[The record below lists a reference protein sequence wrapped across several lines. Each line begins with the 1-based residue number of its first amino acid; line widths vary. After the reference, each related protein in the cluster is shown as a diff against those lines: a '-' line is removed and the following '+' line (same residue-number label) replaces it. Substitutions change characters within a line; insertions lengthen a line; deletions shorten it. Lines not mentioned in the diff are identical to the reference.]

1 VASLGW
7 KNKEASLGAEIVK
20 KAGCCFC
27 AVSCGML
34 VHVRDGKIIKVEPDP
49 DNRLS
54 RGFSCERP
62 RYAIK
67 WLYHHDQLLYPLKR
81 TGKRGEGE
89 WKQITWEQAIA
100 EIAEKL
106 NALKARYGPQTL
118 AVFEGT
124 YRGENIWARSRFLN
138 LFQNPQ
144 NVFHP
149 GVVCTLNCLAA
160 EQAVMGDS
168 VMATPDI
175 AHTNCLVLSGMRPH
189 ESSPRTLA
197 SIQRRRQQVAL
208 KLIVFDPIVTKIARM
223 ADIHLKLRP
232 GTDTALFMG
241 WINVIIREN
250 LYDKEFVE
258 KWTLGFD
265 RLAERA
271 REYSPERVSQI
282 TGVPVEKIIASA
294 RLYATTKPAALYRG
308 LATDQLGPNST
319 RVTQARNAVRAIT
332 GNIDIPGGDLIPSVG
347 PIIDGRWYIRD
358 AQMELTERS
367 SDDIRK
373 LQLGQDK
380 APLMTWPGYEL
391 TNTPWQKLHGVSQ
404 TTMHRLGCFL
414 PSLYDA
420 VLSGKPYP
428 VKAVITWGSNPL
440 MWAPNIKRLYQ
451 LLKSPNLELSVVQ
464 EYWMTPTAQ
473 LADYVLPAASWLE
486 RPMCSTQ
493 EDFTDVVW
501 GGDRAIP
508 PLGERKDD
516 YTFFRDLALATG
528 QSQSDWPWR
537 TLEEVIAYRLKPLGI
552 TYEEFARTG
561 YILGTRK
568 YKKYEEEGFATAS
581 GKLELAST
589 VIEKL
594 GGDPLPYY
602 KEPPES
608 PVSTPDVATEYP
620 LILNT
625 GGRFMP
631 MFHSEHRQLGIGMRE
646 KHPDPLVTIYPETAG
661 KLGIKDGDWVY
672 IETRRGRIKQK
683 ASFDWGILPNVVNC
697 EASWWFPEQLGEDPN
712 LFGVFQ
718 SNANVL
724 TPDAEEF
731 CDPLTGGWASR
742 ALLCRVYKV
751 E

>member
-1 VASLGW
+1 MAG
-7 KNKEASLGAEIVK
+7 EIVK

-34 VHVRDGKIIKVEPDP
+34 VHVRDGSITKIEPDP

-67 WLYHHDQLLYPLKR
+67 WLYHPDQLKHPLKR
-81 TGKRGEGE
+81 VGKRGDGK
-89 WKQITWEQAIA
+89 WQKIPWAQAIA
-100 EIAEKL
+100 EIAVKL
-106 NALKARYGPQTL
+106 NKLKTKYGAQTL
-118 AVFEGT
+118 ALLEGT

-149 GVVCTLNCLAA
+149 GVVCTLNCLAV

-175 AHTNCLVLSGMRPH
+175 AHTNCLALSGMRPH

-197 SIQRRRQQVAL
+197 SIVRRRQQFPM
-208 KLIVFDPIVTKIARM
+208 KLIVIDPVVTKAARM
-223 ADIHLKLRP
+223 ADIHLQIRP

-241 WINVIIREN
+241 WLNVIIAEN
-250 LYDKEFVE
+250 LYDREFVA
-258 KWTLGFD
+258 KWTIGFD
-265 RLAERA
+265 KLAERVK
-271 REYSPERVSQI
+271 EYPPERVAQI
-282 TGVPVEKIIASA
+282 TGIPAEKIIDSA

-308 LATDQLGPNST
+308 LATDQLGPNSA
-319 RVTQARNAVRAIT
+319 RVSQARNAVRSIC
-332 GNIDIPGGDLIPSVG
+332 GNIDVPGGDLIPSVG
-347 PIIDGRWYIRD
+347 PIIDGKWYIRD
-358 AQMELTERS
+358 AQMELTERQS
-367 SDDIRK
+367 AGVRK
-373 LQLGQDK
+373 LQLGREK

-404 TTMHRLGCFL
+404 TTMHRLGGFV
-414 PSLYDA
+414 PALYEA
-420 VLSGKPYP
+420 ILTRQPYP
-428 VKAVITWGSNPL
+428 VTAAITWGSNPL

-451 LLKSPNLELSVVQ
+451 ALKSPNLELSVVQ
-464 EYWMTPTAQ
+464 EYWLTPTAQ

-501 GGDRAIP
+501 GGDRAVP

-528 QSQSDWPWR
+528 QSKSDWPWE
-537 TLEEVIAYRLKPLGI
+537 TLEDVIAYRLKPLGI
-552 TYEEFARTG
+552 SYDEFVRAG
-561 YILGTRK
+561 YILGTRQ
-568 YKKYEEEGFATAS
+568 YKKYETEGFATAS
-581 GKLELAST
+581 GKLELASS
-589 VIEKL
+589 VLAKL
-594 GGDPLPYY
+594 GGDPLPFYE
-602 KEPPES
+602 EPPES
-608 PVSTPDVATEYP
+608 PVSAPEVFKDYP

-646 KHPDPLVTIYPETAG
+646 RHPDPLVTIHPDTAA
-661 KLGIKDGDWVY
+661 KLGIKDGDWVF
-672 IETRRGRIKQK
+672 IETRRGRIKQR
-683 ASFDWGILPNVVNC
+683 ASLDPGILPDVVNC
-697 EASWWFPEQLGEDPN
+697 EASWWFPEQPGEDPS

-724 TPDAEEF
+724 TPDGDEF

-742 ALLCRVYKV
+742 ALLCKVYKV

>member
-1 VASLGW
+1 LAQ
-7 KNKEASLGAEIVK
+7 ETIK

-34 VHVRDGKIIKVEPDP
+34 VHVVDGKIVGIAPDP

-62 RYAIK
+62 RYVVK
-67 WLYHHDQLLYPLKR
+67 WLYHPDQLKHPLKR
-81 TGKRGEGE
+81 TGKRGGGK
-89 WKQITWEQAIA
+89 WQQISWEQAIG

-106 NALKARYGPQTL
+106 NALKACYGPQML

-149 GVVCTLNCLAA
+149 GVVCTLNCLAT
-160 EQAVMGDS
+160 EQAMMGDS

-197 SIQRRRQQVAL
+197 SIVRRRSQVPL
-208 KLIVFDPIVTKIARM
+208 KLIVIDPVVTKIARM
-223 ADIHLKLRP
+223 ADIHLQIRP
-232 GTDTALFMG
+232 GTDTALFLG
-241 WINVIIREN
+241 WINVIINEG
-250 LYDKEFVE
+250 LYDKEFVA
-258 KWTLGFD
+258 KWTVGFD

-271 REYSPERVSQI
+271 GEYPPERVARI
-282 TGVPVEKIIASA
+282 TGIRARIIIESA
-294 RLYATTKPAALYRG
+294 RLYATTRPAALYRG
-308 LATDQLGPNST
+308 LATDQLGPNSA
-319 RVTQARNAVRAIT
+319 RVSQARNAVRAIC
-332 GNIDIPGGDLIPSVG
+332 GNIDIPGGDLVPSVG
-347 PIIDGRWYIRD
+347 PIIDGKWFIRD
-358 AQMELTERS
+358 AQMELTERLPAEM
-367 SDDIRK
+367 RK
-373 LQLGQDK
+373 LQLGREQ

-391 TNTPWQKLHGVSQ
+391 TNAPWQNLHGVSQ
-404 TTMHRLGCFL
+404 TTMHRLGGYV
-414 PSLYDA
+414 PALYDA
-420 VLSGKPYP
+420 ILSQKPYP
-428 VKAVITWGSNPL
+428 IKALITWGSNPL
-440 MWAPNIKRLYQ
+440 MWAPNITRLYQ
-451 LLKSPNLELSVVQ
+451 VLKSPNLELSVVQ
-464 EYWMTPTAQ
+464 DFWLTPTAQ

-528 QSQSDWPWR
+528 QDNADWPWE
-537 TLEEVIAYRLKPLGI
+537 TLEDVIAYRLKPLGI
-552 TYEEFARTG
+552 TYDEFVRTG

-581 GKLELAST
+581 GKLELASS
-589 VIEKL
+589 VLEKL

-602 KEPPES
+602 EEPPES
-608 PVSTPDVATEYP
+608 PVSAPDVAKDYP

-646 KHPDPLVTIYPETAG
+646 KHPDPIVTIHPWIAE
-661 KLGIKDGDWVY
+661 KLGIQDGDWVW
-672 IETRRGRIKQK
+672 IETRRGRIKQR
-683 ASFDWGILPNVVNC
+683 ASLDPGILPDVVNC
-697 EASWWFPEQLGEDPN
+697 EASWWFPEQSGEDPC

-724 TPDAEEF
+724 TPDSAEF

>member
-1 VASLGW
+1 L
-7 KNKEASLGAEIVK
+7 AEVIK

-34 VHVRDGKIIKVEPDP
+34 VHVRDGKIVRIEPDP

-67 WLYHHDQLLYPLKR
+67 WLYHPDQLKHPLKR
-81 TGKRGEGE
+81 VGKRGEGK
-89 WKQITWEQAIA
+89 WRQITWEQAIT
-100 EIAEKL
+100 EIAAKL
-106 NALKARYGPQTL
+106 NELKAAYGPQTL

-149 GVVCTLNCLAA
+149 GVVCTLNCLAT

-175 AHTNCLVLSGMRPH
+175 AHTSCLVLSGMRPH

-197 SIQRRRQQVAL
+197 SIMRRRSQVPL
-208 KLIVFDPIVTKIARM
+208 KLIVIDPIVTKIARM
-223 ADIHLKLRP
+223 ADIHLQLRP

-241 WINVIIREN
+241 WINVIINEG

-258 KWTLGFD
+258 KWTIGFD
-265 RLAERA
+265 KLAERA
-271 REYSPERVSQI
+271 NEYHPEWVAQI
-282 TGVPVEKIIASA
+282 TGIPAEQIVASA

-308 LATDQLGPNST
+308 LATDQLGPNSA
-319 RVTQARNAVRAIT
+319 RVSQARNAVRAIC
-332 GNIDIPGGDLIPSVG
+332 GNIDVPGGDLVPSVG
-347 PIIDGRWYIRD
+347 PIIDGNWYIRD
-358 AQMELTERS
+358 AQMELTERLPAAM
-367 SDDIRK
+367 RE
-373 LQLGQDK
+373 LQLGRDK
-380 APLMTWPGYEL
+380 APLMTWSGYEL

-404 TTMHRLGCFL
+404 TTMHRLGAYL
-414 PSLYDA
+414 PALYDA
-420 VLSGKPYP
+420 ILSGKPYP
-428 VKAVITWGSNPL
+428 VKALITWGSNPL
-440 MWAPNIKRLYQ
+440 MWGPNVTRMAGI
-451 LLKSPNLELSVVQ
+451 LKNPKLELHMVQ

-501 GGDRAIP
+501 GGERAIP

-528 QSQSDWPWR
+528 QDRSDWPWE
-537 TLEEVIAYRLKPLGI
+537 TLEDVIAYRLKPLGI
-552 TYEEFARTG
+552 TYEEFVQTG

-568 YKKYEEEGFATAS
+568 YKKYEEQGFATAS

-589 VIEKL
+589 VLEKL

-602 KEPPES
+602 EEPPES
-608 PVSTPDVATEYP
+608 PVSTPDIAKDYP

-631 MFHSEHRQLGIGMRE
+631 MFQSEHRQFGIGMRE
-646 KHPDPLVTIYPETAG
+646 KHPDPLVTIHPETA
-661 KLGIKDGDWVY
+661 KKFGIKDGEWVW

-683 ASFDWGILPNVVNC
+683 ASLDPGILPDVVNC
-697 EASWWFPEQLGEDPN
+697 EASWWFPEQSGEAPC

-724 TPDAEEF
+724 TPDSEEF